1 VFTVTVGDVPEY
13 VMVTGGVKVVPVP
26 SGENFDELKADAVAK
41 PELGVLAA
49 APAGSGVGITGVNRS
64 GNVGC
69 RGFVI

>member
-13 VMVTGGVKVVPVP
+13 VMVTGGVKVVP
-26 SGENFDELKADAVAK
+26 SGDNFDGLKADAVAK